1 MAIFYISKFD
11 IKENTL
17 NIVTEEKLNSLD
29 EFKIILQD
37 RSSKTEYFYQAKVAK
52 LNDNFTSIT
61 LNLLEVSFFNNFKN
75 TIDMFVSMNNKKY
88 RIKSK
93 AVYLKANSSRYSKNI
108 YYLDSMNTN
117 IAVPY
122 LTINNNLSIIFGN
135 ASNLFNHFCNI
146 IKPPKPIYTTEDT
159 DSKVYSLKLNELTLS
174 NKIFFLAYYNEE
186 KEKYESLP
194 YTYDETSNKIY
205 SNSMFNLNRNKN
217 IFIQIKEKNNLLI
230 FPLVIIKKYDEVIST
245 NFTFT
250 DKPIIKN
257 HLLIE
262 DVTFANNIM
271 VFKIP
276 DLLLHNSSRF
286 EVFLKNKSHHI
297 FSPEI
302 IHTEQA
308 KDSFVEIDLSK
319 LILNYSEKITRWE
332 IYLKIENKFY
342 TEINRLGIYNKPVK
356 PSYKRY
362 FSNNYSVNN
371 YIATPYFTIKNGLSI
386 IIKTRNSLHKEI
398 LQPIVSVDTFKKIN
412 SLSFLTEIMLE
423 LKNVSHFSVTSLML
437 KYRNKAENIEYYF
450 DV

>member
-1 MAIFYISKFD
+1 MTIFYISKLD

-93 AVYLKANSSRYSKNI
+93 AVYLKSNSSRYSKNI

-174 NKIFFLAYYNEE
+174 NKIFFLQYYNEE
-186 KEKYESLP
+186 KKKKESLP
-194 YTYDETSNKIY
+194 YKYDKTSNKIY
-205 SNSMFNLNRNKN
+205 
-217 IFIQIKEKNNLLI
+217 NNEAI
-230 FPLVIIKKYDEVIST
+230 
-245 NFTFT
+245 
-250 DKPIIKN
+250 
-257 HLLIE
+257 
-262 DVTFANNIM
+262 
-271 VFKIP
+271 
-276 DLLLHNSSRF
+276 
-286 EVFLKNKSHHI
+286 
-297 FSPEI
+297 
-302 IHTEQA
+302 
-308 KDSFVEIDLSK
+308 
-319 LILNYSEKITRWE
+319 
-332 IYLKIENKFY
+332 
-342 TEINRLGIYNKPVK
+342 
-356 PSYKRY
+356 
-362 FSNNYSVNN
+362 
-371 YIATPYFTIKNGLSI
+371 
-386 IIKTRNSLHKEI
+386 
-398 LQPIVSVDTFKKIN
+398 
-412 SLSFLTEIMLE
+412 
-423 LKNVSHFSVTSLML
+423 
-437 KYRNKAENIEYYF
+437 
-450 DV
+450 

>member
-1 MAIFYISKFD
+1 
-11 IKENTL
+11 
-17 NIVTEEKLNSLD
+17 
-29 EFKIILQD
+29 
-37 RSSKTEYFYQAKVAK
+37 
-52 LNDNFTSIT
+52 
-61 LNLLEVSFFNNFKN
+61 
-75 TIDMFVSMNNKKY
+75 Y

-262 DVTFANNIM
+262 DVT
-271 VFKIP
+271 
-276 DLLLHNSSRF
+276 
-286 EVFLKNKSHHI
+286 
-297 FSPEI
+297 
-302 IHTEQA
+302 
-308 KDSFVEIDLSK
+308 
-319 LILNYSEKITRWE
+319 
-332 IYLKIENKFY
+332 
-342 TEINRLGIYNKPVK
+342 
-356 PSYKRY
+356 
-362 FSNNYSVNN
+362 
-371 YIATPYFTIKNGLSI
+371 
-386 IIKTRNSLHKEI
+386 
-398 LQPIVSVDTFKKIN
+398 
-412 SLSFLTEIMLE
+412 
-423 LKNVSHFSVTSLML
+423 
-437 KYRNKAENIEYYF
+437 
-450 DV
+450 

>member
-1 MAIFYISKFD
+1 
-11 IKENTL
+11 
-17 NIVTEEKLNSLD
+17 
-29 EFKIILQD
+29 
-37 RSSKTEYFYQAKVAK
+37 
-52 LNDNFTSIT
+52 
-61 LNLLEVSFFNNFKN
+61 
-75 TIDMFVSMNNKKY
+75 
-88 RIKSK
+88 
-93 AVYLKANSSRYSKNI
+93 
-108 YYLDSMNTN
+108 MNTN

-230 FPLVIIKKYDEVIST
+230 FPLEIIKKYDEVIST

-286 EVFLKNKSHHI
+286 EVFLKNKYHHI
-297 FSPEI
+297 FSSEI
-302 IHTEQA
+302 IHTVQA
-308 KDSFVEIDLSK
+308 NYSNVEINLSK

-342 TEINRLGIYNKPVK
+342 TEINRLGIYNTPVK

-386 IIKTRNSLHKEI
+386 IIKTRNSL
-398 LQPIVSVDTFKKIN
+398 
-412 SLSFLTEIMLE
+412 
-423 LKNVSHFSVTSLML
+423 
-437 KYRNKAENIEYYF
+437 NK
-450 DV
+450 